1 MQANSLLQKLDEL
14 ENEDEEFVSLEDE
27 ADAEIT
33 SDIASKLD
41 SLEQA
46 AVVFAC

>member
-27 ADAEIT
+27 ADVET
-33 SDIASKLD
+33 TNDIASKLG
-41 SLEQA
+41 SLERDDEEE
-46 AVVFAC
+46 